1 MTKWSIVTSEER
13 THMSHATVDNESES
27 VIYRVVRND
36 EEQYSI
42 WAVDRDL
49 PPGWQAEGT
58 VGPRQV
64 CLDQINRIWTDIRPL
79 SLRRRTDQ
87 TT

>member
-1 MTKWSIVTSEER
+1 
-13 THMSHATVDNESES
+13 MSQNVIDNVDESA
-27 VIYRVVRND
+27 VYRVVRND

-49 PPGWQAEGT
+49 PHGWHAEGT

-64 CLDQINRIWTDIRPL
+64 CLDQINRIWPDIRPL
-79 SLRRRTDQ
+79 SLRRLMDRV
-87 TT
+87 